1 MSSEVL
7 ALLLY
12 MVCAN
17 FWWSLQVEYLVCQF
31 SQEEVL
37 KMSNSISSIN
47 INLLNFVSSPISF
60 LSCF

>member
-7 ALLLY
+7 SLLLY

-17 FWWSLQVEYLVCQF
+17 FWWDLQVEYSVCQF
-31 SQEEVL
+31 SQGEAL

-47 INLLNFVSSPISF
+47 INPLDCVSSPISS